1 MKTTPTCIVLLI
13 VDPYPYTYKV
23 TTETL
28 PMIDNNKKEALIFNI
43 LDNTHPEVIYTS
55 LGLSSS

>member
-13 VDPYPYTYKV
+13 VDPYPYKI
-23 TTETL
+23 TTETF
-28 PMIDNNKKEALIFNI
+28 PMIDNNKKEALILNL